1 MAGIWLEQTDL
12 VNNLSVATFSAIFAD
27 PTTGI
32 VNLDFV
38 ASVIERAEQEVL
50 SWLVDEYGPAIESAQ
65 GLGADLFLK
74 GAALEYAIVY
84 AFDRYPEYIRANGK
98 EREQRYARAEARMAR
113 VLQSRQRPTSLPI
126 TPANVGGA
134 VVDNGPRI
142 AVDSA
147 DGTSNMGDY

>member
-12 VNNLSVATFSAIFAD
+12 ANNLSTATFSAIFDD
-27 PTTGI
+27 PTTG
-32 VNLDFV
+32 VTNLDIV

-50 SWLVDEYGPAIESAQ
+50 SWLVPEYGPDIQSAP

-74 GAALEYAIVY
+74 GCALEFAIVF

-98 EREQRYARAEARMAR
+98 EREFRYARAEERMGR
-113 VLQSRQRPTSLPI
+113 VMQSRQRPTSLPI
-126 TPANVGGA
+126 KPANVGGA

-142 AVDSA
+142 AVDS
-147 DGTSNMGDY
+147 SNGQSNSGDY